1 MNLAAMCVIVL
12 GIVSENQ
19 TSLQYAQVPRY
30 LVTVYDLTR
39 LKPTSSSFL
48 VGIRSIQSRARCPER
63 RGDLVPRRWTSL
75 FRHPPTD
82 YGLQARDKR
91 DAGDDTTRYS

>member
-12 GIVSENQ
+12 GIVIENQ

-48 VGIRSIQSRARCPER
+48 VGIRSIQSRARCPR
-63 RGDLVPRRWTSL
+63 TQRGFSTETVDVAIQTSAYRL
-75 FRHPPTD
+75 RTSS
-82 YGLQARDKR
+82 A
-91 DAGDDTTRYS
+91 